1 MSSKI
6 NTDSPIIG
14 KGNILEISLTDLGDF
29 YVATQHSY
37 KQYDLFFR
45 TPLIYVCQIKKRRFS
60 PKVCI

>member
-14 KGNILEISLTDLGDF
+14 EENILEISLTDLGDF

-37 KQYDLFFR
+37 KQYDLFFSNAPHIR
-45 TPLIYVCQIKKRRFS
+45 MS
-60 PKVCI
+60 G